1 MTSKKFK
8 NKYRIEST
16 RLKGYDYSSNGAYFI
31 TIVTKNRFHFF
42 GEIKKYE
49 MQLSEI
55 GKIVWEQWFESEK
68 IRNNIL
74 LDQFVVMPNHIH
86 AVVVI
91 DNGLSDCRD
100 VVPQHLYNGPQ
111 RIRNYDGPNKK
122 MSDIS
127 PLKSSLSHMVREF
140 KTAVT
145 KRARIIIPTFAWQA
159 NYHDRIVRNNDE
171 LNRIRK
177 YIIENPQKWELD
189 RNKKG
194 IWS

>member
-1 MTSKKFK
+1 MSSKKFK
-8 NKYRIEST
+8 NKYRIESH
-16 RLKGYDYSSNGAYFI
+16 RLKGYDYSANGAYFI

-42 GEIKKYE
+42 GEIKNGE

-68 IRNNIL
+68 IRKNIL

-86 AVVVI
+86 GVVLI
-91 DNGLSDCRD
+91 DNGLLDDDRRN
-100 VVPQHLYNGPQ
+100 VVAQ
-111 RIRNYDGPNKK
+111 RFYSGPNKK

-127 PLKSSLSHMVREF
+127 PIKTSLSHMVREF

-145 KRARIIIPTFAWQA
+145 KRSRIIVPKFAWQA
-159 NYHDRIVRNNDE
+159 NYHDRIVRNDDE

-177 YIIENPQKWELD
+177 YIIENPKKWELD